1 VVSILKKE
9 EGGEMKRVTVRTRR
23 RIRRT
28 PSTSIGKKI
37 NNHAKEEEK
46 EQRAPHAP
54 LAAAK
59 KRAECTT
66 WGDDAK
72 KKKDYL
78 LDVVMRVLSR
88 FPKKKSQT
96 HSCLHYN
103 DYH

>member
-1 VVSILKKE
+1 
-9 EGGEMKRVTVRTRR
+9 MKSVTVRTRR

-37 NNHAKEEEK
+37 NNHAKEEQK
-46 EQRAPHAP
+46 EQRAPRAP
-54 LAAAK
+54 QAAAK
-59 KRAECTT
+59 KRAVHNLGSQRE
-66 WGDDAK
+66 